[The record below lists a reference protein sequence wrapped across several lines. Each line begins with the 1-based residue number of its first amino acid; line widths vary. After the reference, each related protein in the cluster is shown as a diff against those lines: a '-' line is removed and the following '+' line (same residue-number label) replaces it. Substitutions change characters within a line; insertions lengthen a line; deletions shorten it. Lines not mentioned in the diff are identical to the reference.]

1 MSLIIWTS
9 PQLDNNK
16 RQGLELR
23 WNLCWRTEKLN
34 GGSKVD
40 RRGSVIIMERPR
52 LRHPYMV
59 CGISGWVDGGE
70 AATGSIQYL
79 VRRLEAKK
87 FAEIPIDRFHIFQ
100 VPGQLSLRPQIRIED
115 GILKEHHFPQNQF
128 FYWVNPNADNADNDL
143 ILFLGTEPN
152 LNWEE
157 YAEAILG
164 VAEEFAVVRIYL
176 LGGVLDKTPHTR
188 EPGVSCACSSEKLK
202 EEMQKCGM
210 QFSNYEGPGSFAT
223 TLLHICQ
230 DRQGQMVSIT
240 ARATYYPE
248 FNIVI
253 PHNPKTIRAV
263 VRRLNQ
269 LLRLNLDISD
279 LDKQAEEFEAKLNFM
294 AGQNPQFQAYVEEL
308 EKDFTEDKYE
318 EPLGI
323 SPDEAVRLAEE
334 FLKEKR
340 ED

>member
-1 MSLIIWTS
+1 MDRQKNLII
-9 PQLDNNK
+9 
-16 RQGLELR
+16 
-23 WNLCWRTEKLN
+23 TEKP
-34 GGSKVD
+34 K
-40 RRGSVIIMERPR
+40 

-79 VRRLEAKK
+79 VKKLEAKR

-100 VPGQLSLRPQIRIED
+100 APGQLSLRPHIRIKD
-115 GILKEHHFPQNQF
+115 GILKEHRFPQNQF
-128 FYWVNPNADNADNDL
+128 FYWVNPNADNDL

-164 VAEEFAVVRIYL
+164 VAEEFAVVTIYL

-188 EPGVSCACSSEKLK
+188 EPGVSCACSSDQLR
-202 EEMQKCGM
+202 EEMRKYSV
-210 QFSNYEGPGSFAT
+210 QFSNYEGPGSFST

-230 DRQGQMVSIT
+230 DRRGQMVSIT

-248 FNIVI
+248 FDIVI
-253 PHNPKTIRAV
+253 SHNPKTIRAV
-263 VRRLNQ
+263 VRRLNH
-269 LLRLNLDISD
+269 LLHLDLDISD
-279 LDKQAEEFEAKLNFM
+279 LDRQAEEFESKISFM
-294 AGQNPQFQAYVEEL
+294 ASQNPRFQAYVEEL
-308 EKDFTEDKYE
+308 EKDFTEVKYE
-318 EPLGI
+318 EPLEM

-334 FLKEKR
+334 FLRGKR

>member
-1 MSLIIWTS
+1 M
-9 PQLDNNK
+9 
-16 RQGLELR
+16 
-23 WNLCWRTEKLN
+23 
-34 GGSKVD
+34 D
-40 RRGSVIIMERPR
+40 RRGNVIIVEKPR
-52 LRHPYMV
+52 LRLPYMV

-70 AATGSIQYL
+70 AATGSVQYL
-79 VRRLEAKK
+79 IKKLEAKR

-100 VPGQLSLRPQIRIED
+100 APGQLSLRPYIRIED
-115 GILKEHHFPQNQF
+115 GILKEHRFPQNQF
-128 FYWVNPNADNADNDL
+128 FYWVNPIADNDL

-157 YAEAILG
+157 YANAILG

-188 EPGVSCACSSEKLK
+188 EPAVSCTCSSDQLK
-202 EEMQKCGM
+202 EELLKYSV
-210 QFSNYEGPGSFAT
+210 QFSNYEGPGSFST

-230 DRQGQMVSIT
+230 DKGGQMVSIT

-248 FNIVI
+248 FNVVI
-253 PHNPKTIRAV
+253 PHNPKTIRTV
-263 VRRLNQ
+263 VRRLNR

-279 LDKQAEEFEAKLNFM
+279 LDRQAEEFEAKISFM
-294 AGQNPQFQAYVEEL
+294 ASQNPKFQAYVEEL
-308 EKDFTEDKYE
+308 EKDFTEIKYE
-318 EPLGI
+318 EPLEI

-334 FLKEKR
+334 FLKRKR

>member
-1 MSLIIWTS
+1 M
-9 PQLDNNK
+9 
-16 RQGLELR
+16 
-23 WNLCWRTEKLN
+23 
-34 GGSKVD
+34 D
-40 RRGSVIIMERPR
+40 RRRNVIIVEKPR

-79 VRRLEAKK
+79 VRKLEAKR

-100 VPGQLSLRPQIRIED
+100 LPGQLSLRPHIRMED
-115 GILKEHHFPQNQF
+115 GILKEHCFPQNQF
-128 FYWVNPNADNADNDL
+128 FYRANPNADNDL

-157 YAEAILG
+157 YANAILD

-188 EPGVSCACSSEKLK
+188 EPGVSCACSSDQLK
-202 EEMQKCGM
+202 EEMQKYSV
-210 QFSNYEGPGSFAT
+210 QFSNYEGPGSFST
-223 TLLHICQ
+223 TLLHMCQ
-230 DRQGQMVSIT
+230 NKRIQMVSIT

-253 PHNPKTIRAV
+253 SHNPKTIRAI
-263 VRRLNQ
+263 VRRLNHP
-269 LLRLNLDISD
+269 LHFNLDASD
-279 LDKQAEEFEAKLNFM
+279 LDKEAEEFEAKLSFM
-294 AGQNPQFQAYVEEL
+294 ASQNPEFRAYVEEL
-308 EKDFTEDKYE
+308 EKDFTEVEYE
-318 EPLGI
+318 EPLEM

-340 ED
+340 KD